1 MFDIG
6 WGEMFLIGLVAL
18 IVVGPKDL
26 PALFRTA
33 GNFMGRARGM
43 AREFQRSM
51 EQAANEA
58 GVSEMSESLRAI
70 DRGLDNATGSARKFA
85 QSMASPKPA
94 AVPDPSAPAQ
104 TAPNLDTFVPDP
116 AAPTSTPAAAPA
128 PSAPKVAAEG
138 AAGTG
143 PAA

>member
-6 WGEMFLIGLVAL
+6 MSEMFLIGLVAL

-26 PALFRTA
+26 PGLFRTV
-33 GNFMGRARGM
+33 GNFMGKARGM

-70 DRGLDNATGSARKFA
+70 DRRLDTASGSARKFA

-94 AVPDPSAPAQ
+94 AVPDP
-104 TAPNLDTFVPDP
+104 
-116 AAPTSTPAAAPA
+116 AAPA
-128 PSAPKVAAEG
+128 PAPPAADALVPDPSAPAVGAAVQSAPKTGEG
-138 AAGTG
+138 AAGPG
-143 PAA
+143 SAA

>member
-26 PALFRTA
+26 PALFRTV

-85 QSMASPKPA
+85 QSMTAREPA
-94 AVPDPSAPAQ
+94 AVPDPSAPAPA
-104 TAPNLDTFVPDP
+104 APKADGLVPDP
-116 AAPTSTPAAAPA
+116 AAPAETAVKPEGEAGRGSAA
-128 PSAPKVAAEG
+128 
-138 AAGTG
+138 
-143 PAA
+143 

>member
-33 GNFMGRARGM
+33 GNFMGKARGM

-51 EQAANEA
+51 EQAAQEA

-70 DRGLDNATGSARKFA
+70 DRKLDDATSGARKFA
-85 QSMASPKPA
+85 QSMASREPA
-94 AVPDPSAPAQ
+94 AVPDPSAPAAPRPA
-104 TAPNLDTFVPDP
+104 TALVPDP
-116 AAPTSTPAAAPA
+116 GAPETG
-128 PSAPKVAAEG
+128 EG
-138 AAGTG
+138 AVAEKPSPPTAETG
-143 PAA
+143 RGSAA